1 MNASA
6 QGALVALTLPAHR
19 RPRHKGQLT
28 WSPNWKINRSKA
40 VTRMQCAFG
49 AAAMTALADYA
60 TTRAGDDRLPHTE
73 LFLHRHEDRR

>member
-1 MNASA
+1 VNA
-6 QGALVALTLPAHR
+6 VALARPAHQR
-19 RPRHKGQLT
+19 LRTKGQLT
-28 WSPNWKINRSKA
+28 WPPNWKINRSKA

>member
-1 MNASA
+1 
-6 QGALVALTLPAHR
+6 
-19 RPRHKGQLT
+19 
-28 WSPNWKINRSKA
+28 
-40 VTRMQCAFG
+40 MQCAFG